1 VSEPIDIKALDEYLK
16 GGSDISQRYRELGR
30 EDVPPDLDRRVLD
43 EARAAVAS
51 GGRRSRSWLRWG
63 APVALAASVVLAVT
77 IVIESGPQND
87 SSYLMQPTAADKVRP
102 DLERQI
108 QERKLL
114 EQADQAKL
122 QDQIAQQPPESKA
135 DNREPALFA
144 PEPPAVVLPRVAP
157 ASAPAA
163 PPPAALA
170 KTEAERVFGLAP
182 PEEVRVD
189 AKASREQSLSSA
201 TAPAAVQSAAADS
214 PAPEV
219 AAEQPPP
226 TLAGSVATTTITA
239 RKEAAPASVETDSSS
254 DDLSSV
260 SVTGTRA
267 RRAGR
272 TAGPHGTVS
281 GSIRS
286 SSEARP
292 AADEDVDHSDPAKWL
307 AEIRELRRAG
317 KVEEADRAWLQFRE
331 TFPKFPVA
339 DDDIA
344 RKK

>member
-1 VSEPIDIKALDEYLK
+1 MSEPIDIKALDEYLK

-30 EDVPPDLDRRVLD
+30 EDVPPELERRVLD

-51 GGRRSRSWLRWG
+51 GGGRSRSWLRWG
-63 APVALAASVVLAVT
+63 APLALAASVVLAVT

-87 SSYLMQPTAADKVRP
+87 SSYLVQPSAADKVRP

-122 QDQIAQQPPESKA
+122 QDQ
-135 DNREPALFA
+135 
-144 PEPPAVVLPRVAP
+144 VAP

-170 KTEAERVFGLAP
+170 KTEAEHLYGLA

-189 AKASREQSLSSA
+189 EKALREQSLSSA
-201 TAPAAVQSAAADS
+201 TVPVAVQSAAADS
-214 PAPEV
+214 PAPQV
-219 AAEQPPP
+219 AAEQPTP
-226 TLAGSVATTTITA
+226 TLAGSVATATIAA
-239 RKEAAPASVETDSSS
+239 RKEAAPAPVEANSSS

-281 GSIRS
+281 GSIRN

-317 KVEEADRAWLQFRE
+317 KVEEADSAWLQFRE
-331 TFPKFPVA
+331 AFPKFPVA

>member
-30 EDVPPDLDRRVLD
+30 EDVPPELDRRVLD
-43 EARAAVAS
+43 EARAAVAK
-51 GGRRSRSWLRWG
+51 GGGRSRSWLRWG
-63 APVALAASVVLAVT
+63 APVALAASVLLAVT

-87 SSYLMQPTAADKVRP
+87 TSYLTQPVAADKVRP
-102 DLERQI
+102 DQEQLARERQLV
-108 QERKLL
+108 ERKLL
-114 EQADQAKL
+114 EQAEQAKL
-122 QDQIAQQPPESKA
+122 EDQ
-135 DNREPALFA
+135 
-144 PEPPAVVLPRVAP
+144 VAP

-170 KTEAERVFGLAP
+170 KRESERSNAAA
-182 PEEVRVD
+182 PEEVRAD
-189 AKASREQSLSSA
+189 AQTLSGLTA
-201 TAPAAVQSAAADS
+201 TSPVESVAANS
-214 PAPEV
+214 PAPQV
-219 AAEQPPP
+219 ASEQPAF
-226 TLAGSVATTTITA
+226 AGAVATVPA
-239 RKEAAPASVETDSSS
+239 RKEVAPAEADYSS

-267 RRAGR
+267 RRPAGR
-272 TAGPHGTVS
+272 TAGPRGTIS
-281 GSIRS
+281 GSAL
-286 SSEARP
+286 SSESRP

-317 KVEEADRAWLQFRE
+317 KVDEADRAWLQFRE
-331 TFPKFPVA
+331 AFPKFPVA